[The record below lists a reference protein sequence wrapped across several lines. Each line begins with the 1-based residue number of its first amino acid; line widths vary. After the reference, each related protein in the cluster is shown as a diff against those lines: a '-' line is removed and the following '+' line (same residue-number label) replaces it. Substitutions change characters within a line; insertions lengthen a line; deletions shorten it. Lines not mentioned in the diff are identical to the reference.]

1 MSRVRASLPA
11 PTKENM
17 KRLLTVLIF
26 LLCVNVYARPSEAY
40 ILYNVDE
47 GKVVASKN
55 PNDVASVASLTKLM
69 TAMVYLDTSKNVDRR
84 LLDRLLI
91 RSDNHAAMQ
100 IAKKY
105 PGGYNAFIR
114 AMNDKAIKMGLVNTK
129 YKDPS
134 GLSPNNRSTVTEYVK
149 IVVEAD
155 KYATIREISSTAEKR
170 IPIVKRIKQKKKTY
184 YKTLRN
190 TNSLLLNEYDN
201 IALSKTGFTNNAGR
215 CLALVVE
222 GTKKHVIVIFGE
234 PTPTKR
240 ADVARELISMIK

>member
-1 MSRVRASLPA
+1 
-11 PTKENM
+11 
-17 KRLLTVLIF
+17 
-26 LLCVNVYARPSEAY
+26 
-40 ILYNVDE
+40 
-47 GKVVASKN
+47 
-55 PNDVASVASLTKLM
+55 
-69 TAMVYLDTSKNVDRR
+69 
-84 LLDRLLI
+84 
-91 RSDNHAAMQ
+91 MQ

-155 KYATIREISSTAEKR
+155 KYAIIREISSTAEKR

>member
-1 MSRVRASLPA
+1 
-11 PTKENM
+11 M
-17 KRLLTVLIF
+17 KRFLVILIF
-26 LLCVNVYARPSEAY
+26 LLCVNAYARPVEAY
-40 ILYNVDE
+40 ILYNVDDA
-47 GKVVASKN
+47 KVVASKN
-55 PNDVASVASLTKLM
+55 PNDIGSVASLTKLM
-69 TAMVYLDTSKNVDRR
+69 TAMVYLDYTKKIDRR

-91 RSDNHAAMQ
+91 RSDNQAAMQ
-100 IAKKY
+100 IAKQY

-114 AMNDKAIKMGLVNTK
+114 AMNNKASKMGLIDTK

-134 GLSPNNRSTVTEYVK
+134 GLHRYNTSTVTEYIK
-149 IVVEAD
+149 IVMEAD
-155 KYATIREISSTAEKR
+155 KYSIIREISSTTEKR
-170 IPIVKRIKQKKKTY
+170 IPIVKRIKHRKKTY

-201 IALSKTGFTNNAGR
+201 IELSKTGFTNDAGR

-240 ADVARELISMIK
+240 EDVARELISMIK

>member
-1 MSRVRASLPA
+1 
-11 PTKENM
+11 
-17 KRLLTVLIF
+17 
-26 LLCVNVYARPSEAY
+26 
-40 ILYNVDE
+40 
-47 GKVVASKN
+47 
-55 PNDVASVASLTKLM
+55 
-69 TAMVYLDTSKNVDRR
+69 
-84 LLDRLLI
+84 
-91 RSDNHAAMQ
+91 
-100 IAKKY
+100 
-105 PGGYNAFIR
+105 
-114 AMNDKAIKMGLVNTK
+114 MNDKAIKMGLVNTK

-134 GLSPNNRSTVTEYVK
+134 GLSPDNRSTVTEYIK

-155 KYATIREISSTAEKR
+155 KYAIIREISSTAEKR